1 MSFNV
6 NKLKELV
13 ANSQYGGFATGSKYD
28 VQFLPKKPA
37 SLTGVLTSELQTLR
51 FLCEAVSIPTRS
63 LSTQDHQIY
72 GAPQKMPY
80 TSGYTEA
87 AFSFYLTESFAQR
100 KLFEAWQNMIIDP
113 NSGNVGFFDDYSC
126 TIEIKK
132 FSRTASDPNV
142 SSPDHSV
149 RLINAF
155 PSIVGEVQLS
165 HAGGNEILKQPVTFV
180 YEKWLSGSVG
190 GANFAS
196 AGSTGAPFVDAT
208 STG

>member
-1 MSFNV
+1 MSFNPS
-6 NKLKELV
+6 KLKEIV
-13 ANSQYGGFATGSKYD
+13 ASSQYRGFATGTKFD
-28 VQFLPKKPA
+28 VQFQPKNSA
-37 SLTGVLTSELQTLR
+37 SLTGVLTSELGDLR
-51 FLCEAVSIPTRS
+51 FLCEAVTIPTRS

-113 NSGNVGFFDDYSC
+113 DTGNVGFFDDYSC
-126 TIEIKK
+126 TIVIKK

-165 HAGGNEILKQPVTFV
+165 HSGGNEVLKQPVTFV
-180 YEKWLSGSVG
+180 YEKWLTGVSGGINLAAADTGG
-190 GANFAS
+190 GAFDPTAV
-196 AGSTGAPFVDAT
+196 G
-208 STG
+208 